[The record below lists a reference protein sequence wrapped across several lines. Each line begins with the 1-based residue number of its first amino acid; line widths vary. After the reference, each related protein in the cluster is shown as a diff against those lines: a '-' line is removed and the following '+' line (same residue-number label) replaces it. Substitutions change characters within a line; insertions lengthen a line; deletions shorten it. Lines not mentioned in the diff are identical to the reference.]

1 MKLKQQIISKMQK
14 ITFYIYH
21 YFFLLLLIVI
31 GLPVHAEDSVS
42 DIFNI
47 TGQAKILPVNQ
58 TCAGDP
64 WQHIVWVH
72 VHDNE
77 ETARQAALLTLNQIK
92 QGCLVDFRHDGS
104 REISIQTA
112 EVSYHFD
119 PNRIFTE
126 SGRNNAL
133 KCRRGNCAGAREELG
148 QEVRSFLDQY
158 LIHAKLIV
166 ALHNNHPRGLSIRN
180 YVPGGSMAQAISQVS
195 VSPDK
200 DPHDFFYVTSR
211 QAFDFLS
218 GRNFNVV
225 LQNNQDVHDDGSL
238 SVWAARQQI
247 DYINAEGRT
256 GNLISQMAMLS
267 AVQAYMQQ
275 YYY

>member
-1 MKLKQQIISKMQK
+1 MKLKQQIISMMQK
-14 ITFYIYH
+14 ITFYIYQ

-31 GLPVHAEDSVS
+31 GLPVYAEDSVS
-42 DIFNI
+42 DTFNI
-47 TGQAKILPVNQ
+47 IGQAKILPVTQ
-58 TCAGDP
+58 TCAGNP
-64 WQHIVWVH
+64 WPDIVWVH

-104 REISIQTA
+104 REISIKKA

-126 SGRNNAL
+126 SGRNNAV
-133 KCRRGNCAGAREELG
+133 KCLRGNCAGAREELG

-166 ALHNNHPRGLSIRN
+166 ALHNNHPGGLSIRN
-180 YVPGGSMAQAISQVS
+180 YVPGGSMAQTMSQVA

-247 DYINAEGRT
+247 DYINAEGGA
-256 GNLISQMAMLS
+256 GNLISQMAMLA
-267 AVQAYMQQ
+267 AVRAYMLQ
-275 YYY
+275 YYL